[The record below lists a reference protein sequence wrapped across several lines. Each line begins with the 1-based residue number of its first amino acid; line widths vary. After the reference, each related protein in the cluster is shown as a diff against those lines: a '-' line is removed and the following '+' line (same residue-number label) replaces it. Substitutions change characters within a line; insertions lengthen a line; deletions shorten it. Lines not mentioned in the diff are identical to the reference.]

1 MVNEPGLG
9 EYALLF
15 VCILVKT
22 QKLPLSIAMAGLKLS
37 SEAEQPLFEDL
48 I

>member
-1 MVNEPGLG
+1 MNPGL
-9 EYALLF
+9 ENMRYYF

-37 SEAEQPLFEDL
+37 SEAEQLCL
-48 I
+48 RI